1 MKAPIAL
8 VALPLFAACAHSH
21 GPGVDHTHDGGE
33 LVAAPVSTCNA
44 DAAQGQTGAR
54 ATAEAGATMLA
65 ASGARQLRWAP
76 PRSAM
81 TMDYRADRLTV
92 HYDDSFT
99 ITRIQCG

>member
-1 MKAPIAL
+1 MKAILTLA
-8 VALPLFAACAHSH
+8 ALPLLAACAHSH
-21 GPGVDHTHDGGE
+21 GPDGDHTHDGDE
-33 LVAAPVSTCNA
+33 LVAAPEGTCDA
-44 DAAQGQTGAR
+44 DAAQGQMGAR
-54 ATAEAGATMLA
+54 ATADAGATMLA

-76 PRSAM
+76 PRSAL